1 MYQLFITIL
10 KDCNSA
16 NSRALWDIFWQDICD
31 DLKYHP
37 IFHDREEEPPQEK
50 IQDYGLYLINQL
62 FAQSGKRLQDWG
74 YMPQVTG
81 DWGTIL

>member
-1 MYQLFITIL
+1 MYQLFVTIL